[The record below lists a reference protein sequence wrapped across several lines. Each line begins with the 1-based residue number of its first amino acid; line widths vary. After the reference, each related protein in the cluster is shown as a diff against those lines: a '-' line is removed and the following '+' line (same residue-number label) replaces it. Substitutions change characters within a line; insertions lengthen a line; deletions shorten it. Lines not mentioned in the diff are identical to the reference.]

1 MERRWYRSLSYG
13 RPQEDH
19 QELANT
25 SLHHGWRGRLK
36 IFLMEQVPK
45 HFQRQCSLLSCVIP
59 AEVHMACL
67 TNFLLKSKWRGR
79 LQAQNIIVLTV
90 QFFFP
95 VYLYFGAGRSEKRC
109 ICCWFPVMYRR
120 YSGSPK
126 ILYWTSPNSSHFCS
140 NLALEFILY
149 STRTAYF
156 TESLDWHIYS
166 DNFFRSLQR
175 YPIRVLR
182 NLASFTS
189 LLLQPWFAV

>member
-25 SLHHGWRGRLK
+25 SLHHGWRGKLK
-36 IFLMEQVPK
+36 ILLMEHVPK
-45 HFQRQCSLLSCVIP
+45 HLQRQSSLISCVIP

-67 TNFLLKSKWRGR
+67 TSFLLKSTWRGR

-90 QFFFP
+90 QIFFFP
-95 VYLYFGAGRSEKRC
+95 VYLYFGAGRSEKWC

-120 YSGSPK
+120 YSGSLK

-156 TESLDWHIYS
+156 TESLALHIYS
-166 DNFFRSLQR
+166 TIFFYPYR
-175 YPIRVLR
+175 YPIRIF
-182 NLASFTS
+182 SIT
-189 LLLQPWFAV
+189 